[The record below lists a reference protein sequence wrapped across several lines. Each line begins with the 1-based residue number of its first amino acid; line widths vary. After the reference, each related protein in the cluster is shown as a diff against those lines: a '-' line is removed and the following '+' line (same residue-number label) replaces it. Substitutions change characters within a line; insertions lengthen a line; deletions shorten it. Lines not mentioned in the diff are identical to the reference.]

1 MSPDLRSLNAAGEI
15 KSANIHVQN
24 IEAFDALAQALGNDD
39 LRKIEAR
46 DVAIR
51 FSIKDGR
58 ITTQP
63 FDLKMGGVNINLAG
77 STGLDQTIDY
87 KARVAVPGGKTLQS
101 VGVNIGIAKI
111 TLRDVGEA
119 VKRPKSSTSRYR
131 NSRAA
136 SRSRKRSPNRLKTS
150 APRRSAPAR
159 NSSPPRAGTARET
172 RRSRGFEGG
181 FGQDRRREGRG

>member
-24 IEAFDALAQALGNDD
+24 IEAFDALAKALGNDD

-87 KARVAVPGGKTLQS
+87 GWPF
-101 VGVNIGIAKI
+101 
-111 TLRDVGEA
+111 
-119 VKRPKSSTSRYR
+119 
-131 NSRAA
+131 RAGRRS
-136 SRSRKRSPNRLKTS
+136 SRS
-150 APRRSAPAR
+150 A
-159 NSSPPRAGTARET
+159 
-172 RRSRGFEGG
+172 
-181 FGQDRRREGRG
+181 